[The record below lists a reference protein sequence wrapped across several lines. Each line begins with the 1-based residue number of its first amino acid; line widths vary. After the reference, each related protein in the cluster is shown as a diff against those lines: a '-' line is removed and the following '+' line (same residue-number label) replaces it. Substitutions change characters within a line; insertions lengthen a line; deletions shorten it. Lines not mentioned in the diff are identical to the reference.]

1 MRLKTF
7 VGASMAEALD
17 RVQKELGADALVLET
32 RTRGESTEIVAAD
45 VEREEPAEGVMKLRA
60 EVALLRR
67 DVERLAQG
75 SPSAAPL
82 PMPALDA
89 ESRTPPGAAQ
99 EAPRLRLVAARLR
112 AMGVAETLVRRIL
125 DLVAN
130 APAADGDPIDPRKS
144 PFTLSAVAGMLPGI
158 GPTAEKAARCFAF
171 VGPGGAGKTTTIAKL
186 VEQRAAKGDKNFAVL
201 SLDADRPGG
210 ADLLAKQADRLGIAF
225 AAVRGSLDI
234 QRALEVVGA
243 PRLVLI
249 DTAGIGPRESA
260 ALDALRERLG
270 DDSKLA
276 VHLVL
281 PANLEEQAMQMCAR
295 TFHEMRPSTLVF
307 TKVDETARL
316 GSLLNVPVALERPIA
331 ALGHGRSLD
340 GHLAPGTR
348 RLVAELVL
356 GLRPPTLAGGRA

>member
-32 RTRGESTEIVAAD
+32 RSRGDATEIVAAE

-67 DVERLAQG
+67 DLERLAPGAQ
-75 SPSAAPL
+75 PAPL
-82 PMPALDA
+82 PMPAA
-89 ESRTPPGAAQ
+89 EAAPGTPQ
-99 EAPRLRLVAARLR
+99 EAPRLRPIASRLR
-112 AMGVAETLVRRIL
+112 AMGVSEPLLRRIL

-130 APAADGDPIDPRKS
+130 APAAEGDPIDPRKS

-158 GPTAEKAARCFAF
+158 GPTPEKTARCFAF

-249 DTAGIGPRESA
+249 DTAGIGPRESV

-270 DDSKLA
+270 DESKVA

-281 PANLEEQAMQMCAR
+281 PANLEEQAMQMSAR
-295 TFHEMRPSTLVF
+295 SFQPMKPSTLVF

-316 GSLLNVPVALERPIA
+316 GSLLNVPVALELPIA

-356 GLRPPTLAGGRA
+356 GLRPPTMAGGRA

>member
-32 RTRGESTEIVAAD
+32 RTRGEATEVVAAE

-67 DVERLAQG
+67 DLERLA
-75 SPSAAPL
+75 
-82 PMPALDA
+82 
-89 ESRTPPGAAQ
+89 PGASTASQPLLDVEPTQGAPQ
-99 EAPRLRLVAARLR
+99 EAPRLRQIGARLR
-112 AMGVAETLVRRIL
+112 AMGVAQALSRRIL

-130 APAADGDPIDPRKS
+130 APASEGDPIDPRKS
-144 PFTLSAVAGMLPGI
+144 PFTLSAIAGMLPGI
-158 GPTAEKAARCFAF
+158 GPAGEKTARCFAF

-186 VEQRAAKGDKNFAVL
+186 AEQRAAKGDKNFAVL

-270 DDSKLA
+270 DDAKLA

-281 PANLEEQAMQMCAR
+281 PANLEEQAMQMAAR
-295 TFHEMRPSTLVF
+295 TFQSMRPATLVF

-316 GSLLNVPVALERPIA
+316 GSLLNVPVALELPVA

-348 RLVAELVL
+348 RLIAELVL
-356 GLRPPTLAGGRA
+356 GLRPPTLAGGRG